1 MKTSILVVLATAL
14 AAATP
19 AAYAWRTVFDPSNY
33 TQNVMTA
40 ARALEQSNNQIQQ
53 LQNEGQML
61 VNQGR
66 NLATLNFDSI
76 NRLRATLAATTR
88 LVDEARGLTFDVSRM
103 DADFSRLYPEQY
115 GTAVTRD
122 QMVQDARERWTQS
135 LESLRTTMRVQAQA
149 VQSLRDDE
157 GVLTDIVAQSQSA
170 VGALQAQQATN
181 QLLALQAK
189 QAIQQQQLQIAQD
202 RAIALDEAQTAAD
215 EAQAREIR
223 RRFRGNGQGQ
233 YTPQSVTFYP

>member
-19 AAYAWRTVFDPSNY
+19 AEYAWRTVVDPSNY

-40 ARALEQSNNQIQQ
+40 ARALEQINNQIQQ

-76 NRLRATLAATTR
+76 NRLRSTLAATPR

-103 DADFSRLYPEQY
+103 DADFSRLYPVQS
-115 GTAVTRD
+115 GTAVTRTK
-122 QMVQDARERWTQS
+122 MVNRKS
-135 LESLRTTMRVQAQA
+135 V
-149 VQSLRDDE
+149 V
-157 GVLTDIVAQSQSA
+157 
-170 VGALQAQQATN
+170 VGTS
-181 QLLALQAK
+181 
-189 QAIQQQQLQIAQD
+189 
-202 RAIALDEAQTAAD
+202 
-215 EAQAREIR
+215 
-223 RRFRGNGQGQ
+223 G
-233 YTPQSVTFYP
+233 SVR